1 MIKKR
6 QYLRLLQ
13 GLVLAVLITA
23 GAIGAEDWQVRS
35 NIPYHVY
42 GHAAATL
49 QGKIHLLGG
58 DHTSDWQ
65 KPSATHQ
72 VYDPIADKWES
83 KADLPMALAWEM
95 VSVYKDKI
103 YVFGGAYNKPGLGI
117 ASTDKACVYDPAT
130 DKWSGIHKLPELRM
144 NGFAATVGKYI
155 YISLG
160 YNRQG
165 PKDEDVKEN
174 YKSTYRYD
182 PEKDTYTRVADAPI
196 TGCYI
201 ASGPYQGKVYAV
213 PGSYVEQGWHKG
225 YQLADGAIVYD
236 PAADRWAKI
245 DAPRVMKRVFFLT
258 QCSSS
263 AIDADGRLWVVGGIG
278 EDRARTVVSEYLD
291 IKKAV
296 FVRGPDIAFGRCCG
310 GGGIANGDTLSIMG
324 GFVAGSD
331 LGLGNPA
338 MPTWTLDTTK
348 LK

>member
-1 MIKKR
+1 VIEKR
-6 QYLRLLQ
+6 RYLGLLE
-13 GLVLAVLITA
+13 GVALVALLVARTISA
-23 GAIGAEDWQVRS
+23 ADWRVQS
-35 NIPYHVY
+35 NIPFHVY

-72 VYDPIADKWES
+72 VYDPVADKWET
-83 KADLPMALAWEM
+83 KADLPLALAWEM
-95 VSVYKDKI
+95 VSVYRGKI
-103 YVFGGAYNKPGLGI
+103 YVFGGAYYKAGQGI
-117 ASTDKACVYDPAT
+117 TSGDKAWVYDPAT
-130 DKWSGIHKLPELRM
+130 DKWSSIHKLPEPRM
-144 NGFAATVGKYI
+144 NGFAATVGKFI

-160 YNRQG
+160 YDREG
-165 PKDEDVKEN
+165 PRDGDVKEN
-174 YKSTYRYD
+174 YRSTHRYD
-182 PEKDTYTRVADAPI
+182 PEKDIYTRVADAPI

-236 PAADRWAKI
+236 PASDRWAKI

-263 AIDADGRLWVVGGIG
+263 AIDADGRLWVVGGMG
-278 EDRARTVVSEYLD
+278 EDHVRTVVTEYLD

-324 GFVAGSD
+324 GFVDGPD
-331 LGLGNPA
+331 LGNAAL
-338 MPTWTLDTTK
+338 PTWTLDTTK
-348 LK
+348 LR

>member
-1 MIKKR
+1 MIENR
-6 QYLRLLQ
+6 QDVVAGLLFYA
-13 GLVLAVLITA
+13 LFAA
-23 GAIGAEDWQVRS
+23 GTLCAADWRVQS

-58 DHTSDWQ
+58 DHTSNWE
-65 KPSATHQ
+65 KPSAAHQ
-72 VYDPIADKWES
+72 VYDPVADKWEK
-83 KADLPMALAWEM
+83 KADLPLALAWEM
-95 VSVYKDKI
+95 VSVYKDRI
-103 YVFGGAYNKPGLGI
+103 YVFGGAYYQPGQGI
-117 ASTDKACVYDPAT
+117 TSSDRAWVYDPAT
-130 DKWSGIHKLPELRM
+130 DKWSGIRNLPQVRM
-144 NGFAATVGKYI
+144 NGFAANVGRFI

-165 PKDEDVKEN
+165 PKDQDVKEN

-182 PEKDTYTRVADAPI
+182 PERDAYTRVADAPI
-196 TGCYI
+196 TGCYV

-213 PGSYVEQGWHKG
+213 PGSYAEQGWHKG

-236 PAADRWAKI
+236 PGSDHWAKI

-263 AIDADGRLWVVGGIG
+263 AIDAAGRLWVVGGMG
-278 EDRARTVVSEYLD
+278 EDHVRTVVTEYLD

-310 GGGIANGDTLSIMG
+310 GGGIVGGNTLSVMG
-324 GFVAGSD
+324 GFVDGPD
-331 LGLGNPA
+331 LGNAAIPI
-338 MPTWTLDTTK
+338 WTLDTTK